1 MDGRNRV
8 KVSIEFT
15 VVEETVPGLFYD
27 PQDFV
32 DLLKEDIAHRLQA
45 YEPEIVSS
53 NVEPVVK

>member
-15 VVEETVPGLFYD
+15 VIEEMVFGIFCNPEDFLASTV
-27 PQDFV
+27 
-32 DLLKEDIAHRLQA
+32 KNIAHRLQA

>member
-1 MDGRNRV
+1 MNNRV

-15 VVEETVPGLFYD
+15 VKEEPVPGLFHD

-32 DLLKEDIAHRLQA
+32 RSVTEDIVFRLQA
-45 YEPEIVSS
+45 YKPEIVSS